1 MRILTLV
8 AAIAL
13 VAAACGGGDSLTDES
28 ADATPS
34 VDEETDSAATS
45 DDEATG
51 ADSGSCPEAAF
62 TGTVSSEGDD
72 AANAAFTLDDGDVA
86 LAQAFALSQGV
97 NYTVYLA
104 DYDLGSQRVGS
115 DTIEADAGQVVITV
129 IDGTPDGEPI
139 VIGESYNATFVIM
152 DSGGGASGLPDDPM
166 GTVTFSDVTD
176 DRICF
181 DVEFSDTG
189 QVLSGTVSAE
199 VVGGF

>member
-1 MRILTLV
+1 MRVLTVV
-8 AAIAL
+8 AGIAL
-13 VAAACGGGDSLTDES
+13 VAAACGGGDSS
-28 ADATPS
+28 
-34 VDEETDSAATS
+34 
-45 DDEATG
+45 TG
-51 ADSGSCPEAAF
+51 ADSGNCPEAAF

-72 AANAAFTLDDGDVA
+72 AVNAAFTLDDGDVA

-97 NYTVYLA
+97 SYTVYLA
-104 DYDLGSQRVGS
+104 DYDLGGQQVGS
-115 DTIEADAGQVVITV
+115 ATIEADAGQVVITV
-129 IDGTPDGEPI
+129 IAGTSDGEPI

-166 GTVTFSDVTD
+166 GTVTFSDVSD

-181 DVEFSDTG
+181 EVEFSDTG